1 MRCTR
6 GIFYCILNEK
16 LTIVNPLCVLGEIIM
31 KRTVKYMSML
41 LTASMLVP
49 LGACSDKSLEL
60 IPGLAS
66 EVCVNTKEL
75 DYRGLSGASRYE
87 DEALEEIFDLIGE
100 DDAKKAV
107 AATLEYEVN
116 ADSLQQAD
124 KLGYTIDVSFTYTD
138 YRAVLEDESIVSVE
152 DFEEAVEASDDLIRE
167 DLTLTFYN
175 DGSDILLMNL
185 ADLEK
190 LFPYADEEI
199 EFHEEVVETEPSVA
213 ETTSSDDAAVDPA
226 DDAEDGGVIE
236 LNSNEAAHLEEGD
249 TFSIP
254 GTDLLYTVPEGAS
267 VTNRSLRNQVDVD
280 VWNTVYEDTDFYMFY
295 IMTAGF
301 GGYDPYSAETLM
313 DRYVAEAIGDGED
326 DYGWFCRN
334 SDIEVEI
341 GGTTYNTR
349 WFTHTSDSIYHAE
362 IYIMVIGNEDVCYL
376 LVFAGTD
383 EAYFDIVLEGFS
395 VAE

>member
-1 MRCTR
+1 
-6 GIFYCILNEK
+6 
-16 LTIVNPLCVLGEIIM
+16 M
-31 KRTVKYMSML
+31 KRTVKCMSML
-41 LTASMLVP
+41 LTASMLMA
-49 LGACSDKSLEL
+49 LCACSDKSLEL

-66 EVCVNTKEL
+66 EVCVNTKAL
-75 DYRGLSGASRYE
+75 DYRGLSGASRFD
-87 DEALEEIFDLIGE
+87 DEALEEIFALIDE
-100 DDAKKAV
+100 DEAKKAV

-124 KLGYTIDVSFTYTD
+124 KLGYTIDVSFTYAD
-138 YRAVLEDESIVSVE
+138 YRAVLEDESIVSIE
-152 DFEEAVEASDDLIRE
+152 DFEEAVESSDDLIRE

-226 DDAEDGGVIE
+226 DDTDEGGVIE
-236 LNSNEAAHLEEGD
+236 LNSNGASYLEEGD

-267 VTNRSLRNQVDVD
+267 VTNRSLRNDVD
-280 VWNTVYEDTDFYMFY
+280 VSIRYTVDEDTDFYMFF
-295 IMTAGF
+295 IMTEGF
-301 GGYDPYSAETLM
+301 GGYDPYSAETMM
-313 DRYVAEAIGDGED
+313 DQYLAETIGDGED
-326 DYGWFCRN
+326 DYGWFYRN
-334 SDIEVEI
+334 NDIEVEI
-341 GGTTYNTR
+341 GGTTYNAR
-349 WFTHTSDSIYHAE
+349 WLTQESDSIYHAE
-362 IYIMVIGNEDVCYL
+362 IYVMVVGNEDVCYL

-383 EAYFDIVLEGFS
+383 EAYFDTVLEGFS

>member
-1 MRCTR
+1 
-6 GIFYCILNEK
+6 
-16 LTIVNPLCVLGEIIM
+16 M

-100 DDAKKAV
+100 DDAKKTV

-236 LNSNEAAHLEEGD
+236 LNSNGAAHLEEGD

-267 VTNRSLRNQVDVD
+267 VTNRSLRNQVDVN

-383 EAYFDIVLEGFS
+383 EAYFDTVLEGFS